1 MLGSHSMKSLFRWCA
16 RIGLALLA
24 LIVVAIIAVLVA
36 LRQSL
41 PETEG
46 VMKLEG
52 LGAPVGITRDA
63 LGVPTIDAS
72 NRVDAA
78 RALGFLHGQERFFQ
92 MDLMRR
98 AAAGEL
104 AALAGPVALRADRMF
119 RIHRFREAAKRAVQ
133 AMDPVERRMVDA
145 YAEGVTAGLAKLGA
159 RPFEYWLL
167 RASPKPWLPEDTVLV
182 NFAMWL
188 DLQESNGEPDLSRAA
203 VRDLF
208 SPEVAAWLL
217 SPADPFDAPVDG
229 SVIEAPSMPP
239 SPGAARVTTARTDP
253 SAAGYHPNE
262 SIPTATP
269 FPPRH
274 TPSTPPLATLLTR
287 PTSQSILDLWIGDRR
302 LGSGVLS
309 AGFSGA
315 DPDYSI
321 GSNSWAVAGSRTA
334 GGAALVANDMH
345 LGLRLPHIWYR
356 ATLTVGGARIDGVT
370 LPGTPVFIIGSN
382 GRVAWGF
389 TNSEI
394 DTSDIVIV
402 ETDPADPSRYLTPDG
417 PVPFEV
423 FQESLQ
429 VAGGDAETLAV
440 RWTRWGPVL
449 GTDHRGRTIAL
460 MWTAHQ
466 RGAADLGLLRMEA
479 AQTTRD
485 ALRFAQ
491 ESGMPAQNFI
501 AGDSAGSIGWT
512 IAGRIPRRAGFDS
525 AVPASL
531 ARGTAGWD
539 GWLAPAD
546 VPVILDPIDGIL
558 WSANARVVGGTALEP
573 LGDGG
578 YAPASRAA
586 RIRDHLREMH
596 EAKPADLLA
605 LQLDNRSLQLD
616 FWRDLLASVL
626 TPEVAGS
633 NPGRTLMRELAVKW
647 NGDADAASAGYRL
660 IREFRRE
667 VTDRTA
673 TAVFARC
680 REAYPNFSHHN
691 LAIERIVRDLVTAKP
706 PGWLP
711 PDNTGWE
718 TVLLESADAIIERA
732 GGAGALESYTWGKF
746 NRLNMRHPLGM
757 AVPFVGPLLDMA
769 RVPMSG
775 DAHVINAQL
784 RGHGSSERMA
794 VAPGAEAEGILHMPG
809 GQSGNPLSPHYRDSH
824 PGWLLGEPTPLQ
836 PGATV
841 NNLLL
846 TP

>member
-1 MLGSHSMKSLFRWCA
+1 MKSLLRWCG

-24 LIVVAIIAVLVA
+24 LIAVAIIAVLVV
-36 LRQSL
+36 LRQGL
-41 PETEG
+41 PVTKG
-46 VMKLEG
+46 VVKLDG

-63 LGVPTIDAS
+63 LGIPTIDAS
-72 NRVDAA
+72 SRVDAA

-119 RIHRFREAAKRAVQ
+119 RIHRFREAARRAVE
-133 AMDPVERRMVDA
+133 AMNPSERRIVEA
-145 YAEGVTAGLAKLGA
+145 YAEGVTAGLARLGS

-167 RASPKPWLPEDTVLV
+167 RAKPEPWLPEDTLLV

-188 DLQESNGEPDLSRAA
+188 DLQEANGEPDLSRAV
-203 VRDLF
+203 VRDQF
-208 SPEVAAWLL
+208 SPEATAWLL
-217 SPADPFDAPVDG
+217 SVADPFDAPVDG
-229 SVIEAPSMPP
+229 SVIEAPPMPDL
-239 SPGAARVTTARTDP
+239 PGAARASTAPANASAPADRPHESILTTAAP
-253 SAAGYHPNE
+253 LHSLAAQPHPGPPA
-262 SIPTATP
+262 PTL
-269 FPPRH
+269 
-274 TPSTPPLATLLTR
+274 STLL
-287 PTSQSILDLWIGDRR
+287 SQSLSQPILDLWYWDRR
-302 LGSGVLS
+302 FGSGVLS
-309 AGFSGA
+309 TVLSEA
-315 DPDYSI
+315 DPDYHV

-356 ATLTVGGARIDGVT
+356 AALTVGGERIDGVT
-370 LPGTPVFIIGSN
+370 LPGTPAFIVGSN

-402 ETDPADPSRYLTPDG
+402 EPDPADPNRYLTPEG
-417 PVPFEV
+417 PMPFEI
-423 FQESLQ
+423 FQESLA
-429 VAGGDAETLAV
+429 VAGSEAEIHTV

-460 MWTAHQ
+460 AWTAHQ
-466 RGAADLGLLRMEA
+466 RGAADLGLLRMEG
-479 AQTTRD
+479 AQNTGE

-512 IAGRIPRRAGFDS
+512 IAGRIPRRTGFDG
-525 AVPASL
+525 AVPSSFAL
-531 ARGTAGWD
+531 GTAGWD
-539 GWLAPAD
+539 GWLAPEE
-546 VPVILDPIDGIL
+546 VPAIIDPPDGFL
-558 WSANARVVGGTALEP
+558 WSANARVVGGAALAI

-578 YAPASRAA
+578 YASASRAA
-586 RIRDHLREMH
+586 RIRDRLREMN

-605 LQLDNRSLQLD
+605 LQLDNRSLPMD
-616 FWRDLLASVL
+616 FWREQIASVL
-626 TPEVAGS
+626 TPEAAAS
-633 NPGRTLMRELAVKW
+633 NPGRARMRELAVQW

-667 VTDRTA
+667 VTERA
-673 TAVFARC
+673 TGAVFARC
-680 REAYPNFSHHN
+680 REAYPSFSHYN
-691 LAIERIVRDLVTAKP
+691 LVTERIVRDLVTAKP
-706 PGWLP
+706 SAWLP
-711 PDNTGWE
+711 AEHSGWDS
-718 TVLLESADAIIERA
+718 VLIESADAVIEKA
-732 GGAGALESYTWGKF
+732 GGAAALERHTWGKF
-746 NRLNMRHPLGM
+746 NRLNMRHPLGL
-757 AVPFVGPLLDMA
+757 AIPLVGSLLDMRRA
-769 RVPMSG
+769 PMSG
-775 DAHVINAQL
+775 DAHAVNAQL

-794 VAPGAEAEGILHMPG
+794 VAPGAEVEGILHMPG

-824 PGWLLGEPTPLQ
+824 PGWLRGEPTPLQ
-836 PGATV
+836 PGAAV